1 MFDARQLISISV
13 ALACF
18 MASSVSDARSPR
30 KFNPE
35 ETLRRA
41 NFKLENGAYTRSI
54 PLYEKLLKHN
64 PSEYIEVAFTLA
76 QIYEKKEDF
85 ERAALL
91 YYMYEGM
98 GADVENLLETRDALE
113 RLHKSD
119 WKTLRLETPETA
131 TSTRGVVVFHGI
143 YLIKFSKLTKGL
155 ALPPSEYE
163 VKIKIPEHEHE
174 TYTADLSSS
183 SLTLSPQ
190 PPKKVFFGG
199 LSVSVANV
207 DEAYII
213 IRQEKPDAAKG
224 EANKI
229 AVLNTETGDL
239 TLPTGVYFI
248 EVQAEDHNRWVR
260 RVRVDRMLVTTVPAR
275 MSKAL
280 PRFLRDNSEE
290 FHELQMA
297 KTERSLTLAHGLVG
311 EAISG
316 SRAQSVHPVSHD
328 ETDTVSALTTEP

>member
-1 MFDARQLISISV
+1 MFDARQLISTSI

-18 MASSVSDARSPR
+18 MMSGVADARSPR
-30 KFNPE
+30 KFDPE

-41 NFKLENGAYTRSI
+41 NLKLENGAYTRSI

-76 QIYEKKEDF
+76 QIYEKKEDY

-98 GADVENLLETRDALE
+98 GTDVENQFATRDALA
-113 RLHKSD
+113 RLHKQD
-119 WKTLRLETPETA
+119 WKTLRIEPPKTA

-143 YLIKFSKLTKGL
+143 YVIKFSKLTKGL
-155 ALPPSEYE
+155 SLPSNEYKVE
-163 VKIKIPEHEHE
+163 VKIPEHEHE
-174 TYTADLSSS
+174 TYTADLNIS
-183 SLTLSPQ
+183 SLTLSPK
-190 PPKKVFFGG
+190 PPKRVFFGG

-213 IRQEKPDAAKG
+213 VRQERPDAAKG
-224 EANKI
+224 EAKQI
-229 AVLNTETGDL
+229 AMLDTETGDL
-239 TLPTGVYFI
+239 TLPTGIYFV

-260 RVRVDRMLVTTVPAR
+260 RVRVDRMLVTAVPAR
-275 MSKAL
+275 MSKSL
-280 PRFLRDNSEE
+280 PRFLRDDPEE

-297 KTERSLTLAHGLVG
+297 KTERSLTLAHGLVDA
-311 EAISG
+311 AISG
-316 SRAQSVHPVSHD
+316 SRDQAEHPLE
-328 ETDTVSALTTEP
+328 ETEAETVSALSTKP